1 MTKIMVLIAI
11 VVTLLLQWAS
21 TNVCRYNFV
30 LNKKTEQL
38 NIISEEVK
46 PTLGYTTTYY
56 YKELN
61 CNNVSFNLDLDR
73 LSQNFKTFSVL
84 IYQELTTDIKGDSN
98 YWFLPSEAWTTDT
111 TKEVIP

>member
-1 MTKIMVLIAI
+1 MTKVMVLIAI
-11 VVTLLLQWAS
+11 VLTLLLQWAS

-46 PTLGYTTTYY
+46 PSLGYTTLYH

-61 CNNVSFNLDLDR
+61 CNNVTFNLDLDR
-73 LSQNFKTFSVL
+73 LSENFKTLSVM
-84 IYQELTTDIKGDSN
+84 IYQEFTTDIKGN
-98 YWFLPSEAWTTDT
+98 
-111 TKEVIP
+111 KN

>member
-1 MTKIMVLIAI
+1 MTKVMVLIAI
-11 VVTLLLQWAS
+11 VLTLLLQWAT

-46 PTLGYTTTYY
+46 PSLGYTTIYH

-61 CNNVSFNLDLDR
+61 CNNVSFDLDLDR
-73 LSQNFKTFSVL
+73 LSQNFNSLSVL
-84 IYQELTTDIKGDSN
+84 IYQELTTDIKGN
-98 YWFLPSEAWTTDT
+98 
-111 TKEVIP
+111 KN

>member
-1 MTKIMVLIAI
+1 MTKVMVVIAI
-11 VVTLLLQWAS
+11 VLTLLLQWAS

-30 LNKKTEQL
+30 LNKKTEQI

-46 PTLGYTTTYY
+46 PSLGHTEVYY

-73 LSQNFKTFSVL
+73 LSQNLKTISVM
-84 IYQELTTDIKGDSN
+84 IYQEFTTDIKGN
-98 YWFLPSEAWTTDT
+98 
-111 TKEVIP
+111 KN

>member
-1 MTKIMVLIAI
+1 MTKVMVVIAI
-11 VVTLLLQWAS
+11 VLTLLLQWAS

-46 PTLGYTTTYY
+46 PSLGYTTLYH

-61 CNNVSFNLDLDR
+61 CNNVTFNLDLDR
-73 LSQNFKTFSVL
+73 LSENFKTLSVM
-84 IYQELTTDIKGDSN
+84 IYQEFTTDIKGN
-98 YWFLPSEAWTTDT
+98 
-111 TKEVIP
+111 KN

>member
-1 MTKIMVLIAI
+1 MTKVMVLIAI
-11 VVTLLLQWAS
+11 VLTLLLQWAS

-46 PTLGYTTTYY
+46 PSLGYTTLYH

-61 CNNVSFNLDLDR
+61 CNNVGFNLDLDR
-73 LSQNFKTFSVL
+73 LSQNFNSLSVM
-84 IYQELTTDIKGDSN
+84 IYQELTTDIKGN
-98 YWFLPSEAWTTDT
+98 
-111 TKEVIP
+111 KN

>member
-1 MTKIMVLIAI
+1 MTKVMVLIAI
-11 VVTLLLQWAS
+11 VLTLLLQWAS

-46 PTLGYTTTYY
+46 PSLGYTTLYH

-61 CNNVSFNLDLDR
+61 CNNVSFDLDLDR
-73 LSQNFKTFSVL
+73 LSQNFNSLSVL
-84 IYQELTTDIKGDSN
+84 IYQELTTDIKGN
-98 YWFLPSEAWTTDT
+98 
-111 TKEVIP
+111 KN

>member
-1 MTKIMVLIAI
+1 MVLIAI
-11 VVTLLLQWAS
+11 VLTLLLQWAT

-46 PTLGYTTTYY
+46 PSLGYTTTYY

-61 CNNVSFNLDLDR
+61 CNNVGFNLDLGR
-73 LSQNFKTFSVL
+73 LSENFKTLSVM
-84 IYQELTTDIKGDSN
+84 IYQELTTDIKGN
-98 YWFLPSEAWTTDT
+98 
-111 TKEVIP
+111 KN

>member
-1 MTKIMVLIAI
+1 MVLIAI
-11 VVTLLLQWAS
+11 VLTLLLQWAS

-46 PTLGYTTTYY
+46 PSLGYTTLYH

-61 CNNVSFNLDLDR
+61 CNNVTFNLDLDR
-73 LSQNFKTFSVL
+73 LSENFKTLSVM
-84 IYQELTTDIKGDSN
+84 IYQEFTTDIKGN
-98 YWFLPSEAWTTDT
+98 
-111 TKEVIP
+111 KN

>member
-1 MTKIMVLIAI
+1 MVLIAI
-11 VVTLLLQWAS
+11 VLTLLLQWAT

-46 PTLGYTTTYY
+46 PSLGYTTTYY

-61 CNNVSFNLDLDR
+61 CNNVGFNLDLGR
-73 LSQNFKTFSVL
+73 LSENFKTLSVM

-98 YWFLPSEAWTTDT
+98 Y
-111 TKEVIP
+111 

>member
-1 MTKIMVLIAI
+1 MTKVMVLIAI
-11 VVTLLLQWAS
+11 VLTLLLQWAS

-46 PTLGYTTTYY
+46 PSLRYTTLYH

-61 CNNVSFNLDLDR
+61 CNNVTFNLDLDR
-73 LSQNFKTFSVL
+73 LSENFKTLSVM
-84 IYQELTTDIKGDSN
+84 IYQEFTTDIKGN
-98 YWFLPSEAWTTDT
+98 
-111 TKEVIP
+111 KN

>member
-1 MTKIMVLIAI
+1 MTKIMVVIAI
-11 VVTLLLQWAS
+11 VFTLLLHWAT

-61 CNNVSFNLDLDR
+61 CNNVSFNSDLGR
-73 LSQNFKTFSVL
+73 LSENLKTLSVM
-84 IYQELTTDIKGDSN
+84 IYQELTTDIKGN
-98 YWFLPSEAWTTDT
+98 
-111 TKEVIP
+111 KN

>member
-1 MTKIMVLIAI
+1 MTKVMVLIAI
-11 VVTLLLQWAS
+11 VLTLLLHWAT

-73 LSQNFKTFSVL
+73 LSQNFNSLSVL
-84 IYQELTTDIKGDSN
+84 IYQELTTDIKGN
-98 YWFLPSEAWTTDT
+98 
-111 TKEVIP
+111 KN

>member
-1 MTKIMVLIAI
+1 MVLIAI
-11 VVTLLLQWAS
+11 VFTLLLQWAT

-46 PTLGYTTTYY
+46 PSLGYTTLYH

-61 CNNVSFNLDLDR
+61 CNNVTFNLDLDR
-73 LSQNFKTFSVL
+73 LSENFKTLSVM
-84 IYQELTTDIKGDSN
+84 IYQEFTTDIKGN
-98 YWFLPSEAWTTDT
+98 
-111 TKEVIP
+111 KN

>member
-1 MTKIMVLIAI
+1 MTKVMVLIAI
-11 VVTLLLQWAS
+11 VITLLLHWAT

-46 PTLGYTTTYY
+46 PSLGYTTLYY

-61 CNNVSFNLDLDR
+61 CNNVTFNLDLDR
-73 LSQNFKTFSVL
+73 LSENFKTLSVM
-84 IYQELTTDIKGDSN
+84 IYQEFTTDIKGN
-98 YWFLPSEAWTTDT
+98 
-111 TKEVIP
+111 KN

>member
-11 VVTLLLQWAS
+11 VLTLLLHWAT

-61 CNNVSFNLDLDR
+61 CNNVGFNLDLGR
-73 LSQNFKTFSVL
+73 LSENFKTLSVM

-98 YWFLPSEAWTTDT
+98 Y
-111 TKEVIP
+111 

>member
-11 VVTLLLQWAS
+11 VLTLLLHWAT

-61 CNNVSFNLDLDR
+61 CNNVGFNLDLDR
-73 LSQNFKTFSVL
+73 LSQNFNSLSVM
-84 IYQELTTDIKGDSN
+84 IYQELTTDIKGN
-98 YWFLPSEAWTTDT
+98 
-111 TKEVIP
+111 KN

>member
-1 MTKIMVLIAI
+1 MTKVMVLIAI
-11 VVTLLLQWAS
+11 VLTLLLQWAT

-46 PTLGYTTTYY
+46 PSLGYTTTYY

-61 CNNVSFNLDLDR
+61 CNNVGFNLDLGR
-73 LSQNFKTFSVL
+73 LSENFKTLSVM
-84 IYQELTTDIKGDSN
+84 IYQELTTDIKGN
-98 YWFLPSEAWTTDT
+98 
-111 TKEVIP
+111 KN

>member
-1 MTKIMVLIAI
+1 MTKVMVLIAI
-11 VVTLLLQWAS
+11 VLTLLLQWAT

-61 CNNVSFNLDLDR
+61 CNNVSFNSDLGR
-73 LSQNFKTFSVL
+73 LSENFKTLSVM
-84 IYQELTTDIKGDSN
+84 IYQELTTDIKGN
-98 YWFLPSEAWTTDT
+98 
-111 TKEVIP
+111 KN

>member
-1 MTKIMVLIAI
+1 MTKIMVVIAI
-11 VVTLLLQWAS
+11 VFTLLLHWAT

-61 CNNVSFNLDLDR
+61 CNNVSFNLDLGR
-73 LSQNFKTFSVL
+73 LSENFKTLSVM

-98 YWFLPSEAWTTDT
+98 Y
-111 TKEVIP
+111 